1 MHDPTRT
8 PQSAAVRGRG
18 AASNPAGRFER
29 FDVEL
34 DGTEARAVPGLPST
48 QNYLGAVSLGGIR
61 FDEGRMRGSVGGGA
75 VVLQEFWLLD
85 EQLRVYADGSVRLA
99 DGRMDVGAVLNTGDF
114 SAQNLLLRQ
123 LATTAGTGAAPL
135 TVLIQANQL
144 LSNRTLIVD
153 LTGPVGNPR
162 VRLKTVDTLRANA
175 TEFFLQQA
183 RRAAGAVVLGAAL
196 SD

>member
-1 MHDPTRT
+1 
-8 PQSAAVRGRG
+8 
-18 AASNPAGRFER
+18 
-29 FDVEL
+29 
-34 DGTEARAVPGLPST
+34 
-48 QNYLGAVSLGGIR
+48 
-61 FDEGRMRGSVGGGA
+61 
-75 VVLQEFWLLD
+75 VVLHEFWLLD

-99 DGRMDVGAVLNTGDF
+99 DGRMNVGAVLNTGDF

-123 LATTAGTGAAPL
+123 LATTAGAGAAPL